1 MPRAKKYWLMKT
13 EPTVYS
19 IRDLANEP
27 KKTTCWDGVRNYQAR
42 NFMRDEMKPNYLT
55 DGPNRG
61 AILDLCMAMA
71 MDLGAQVFV
80 RQSHALMTRPDQQD
94 TLRGYHG
101 PSLVLCGRDDGLC
114 PVERH
119 ELMFDL
125 LPNAT
130 LQIIE
135 QAGHLPTLENPTDTT
150 AALIR
155 WLEA

>member
-1 MPRAKKYWLMKT
+1 
-13 EPTVYS
+13 
-19 IRDLANEP
+19 
-27 KKTTCWDGVRNYQAR
+27 
-42 NFMRDEMKPNYLT
+42 
-55 DGPNRG
+55 
-61 AILDLCMAMA
+61 
-71 MDLGAQVFV
+71 MDFGAQVFV